1 MAMKTPWEELVDCCF
16 YKGTYKFINGEIP
29 FDDIYDFINRRIEEL
44 MDTDDFKKMT
54 DEYFDKFVDVK
65 ELKVE

>member
-1 MAMKTPWEELVDCCF
+1 MAMQTPWEELLDCCF
-16 YKGTYKFINGEIP
+16 YEGLYKFVSGEISL
-29 FDDIYDFINRRIEEL
+29 DNTCNFINHRIEEL
-44 MDTDDFKKMT
+44 MDTDDFKKMA

>member
-1 MAMKTPWEELVDCCF
+1 MAMQTPWEELLDCCF
-16 YKGTYKFINGEIP
+16 YEGLYKFVSGEISL
-29 FDDIYDFINRRIEEL
+29 DDTCNFINHRIEEL
-44 MDTDDFKKMT
+44 MDTDDFKKMV

>member
-1 MAMKTPWEELVDCCF
+1 MAMQTPWEELLDCCF
-16 YKGTYKFINGEIP
+16 YEGLYKFVSGEISL
-29 FDDIYDFINRRIEEL
+29 DNTCNFINHRIEEL
-44 MDTDDFKKMT
+44 MDADDFKKMV

>member
-1 MAMKTPWEELVDCCF
+1 MQTPWEELIDCCF
-16 YKGTYKFINGEIP
+16 YEGIYKFIDGEISL
-29 FDDIYDFINRRIEEL
+29 DDTCNFINHRIEEL

>member
-1 MAMKTPWEELVDCCF
+1 MTMQTPWEELLDCCF
-16 YKGTYKFINGEIP
+16 YEGLYKFVSGEISL
-29 FDDIYDFINRRIEEL
+29 DNTCNFINHRIEEL
-44 MDTDDFKKMT
+44 MDTDDFKKMV